1 MELKTI
7 KISVLV
13 QVPANATDEQV
24 SDFVDA
30 KFGECTGS
38 CTQLTPDNPCLSEY
52 EIEQAD
58 WSLAS

>member
-1 MELKTI
+1 MKLKTI
-7 KISVLV
+7 QISVLV
-13 QVPANATDEQV
+13 HVPVNATDEDI
-24 SDFVDA
+24 SDFVDT

-38 CTQLTPDNPCLSEY
+38 CTQLTPDNPCIAEY